1 MRAAAPEKT
10 IETSEVDLHG
20 SSRKLRA
27 RRASGANSPGAEEAT
42 DPRKPDLIETMLER
56 GNLFLLCRR
65 WSATPGRQ
73 SGRPG
78 NELRRYLW
86 EHWDRIK
93 EQILKG
99 SYEPRPVG
107 GWWDT
112 CVFSYHLHQSVKSA
126 VQF

>member
-1 MRAAAPEKT
+1 
-10 IETSEVDLHG
+10 
-20 SSRKLRA
+20 
-27 RRASGANSPGAEEAT
+27 
-42 DPRKPDLIETMLER
+42 MLER
-56 GNLFLLCRR
+56 GNLPRALQAVERNAGAAGVDGLET
-65 WSATPGRQ
+65 SQ
-73 SGRPG
+73 
-78 NELRRYLW
+78 LRRYLW